1 MPRKYIK
8 KKVQKYSQEDVE
20 KAVEEVNQGIFSIY
34 GAAKKYSIPTTAL
47 FDKVK
52 LNHIQNIGRP
62 QAIPFQQ
69 EEGLANG
76 LRIMEKW
83 GFGLSRNETL
93 DVVTD
98 YVAKNNLK
106 TPFHNNRPGPDWF
119 LNFKKRHRLSI
130 NKPQPL
136 EHTRKK

>member
-8 KKVQKYSQEDVE
+8 KKVQKYSQDVE
-20 KAVEEVNQGIFSIY
+20 KAVQEVNQGISSIY
-34 GAAKKYSIPTTAL
+34 GAAKKYSIPTTTL

-69 EEGLANG
+69 EEELANG
-76 LRIMEKW
+76 LRIMAKW

-119 LNFKKRHRLSI
+119 LNLKKKTPI
-130 NKPQPL
+130 VN
-136 EHTRKK
+136 